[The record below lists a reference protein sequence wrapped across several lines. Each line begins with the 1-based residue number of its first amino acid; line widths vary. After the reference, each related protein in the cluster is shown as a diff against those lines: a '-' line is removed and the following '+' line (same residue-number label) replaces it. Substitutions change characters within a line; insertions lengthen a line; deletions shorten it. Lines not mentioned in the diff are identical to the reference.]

1 MRAVRL
7 ALVGLVGGSFAYPV
21 AARAHEKWFVDF
33 TAWMGIPMSDQ
44 LFVLCAG
51 STELLI
57 GLCLAFGFFPRLIV
71 ATAWVFINMTL
82 TIFDWVELVG
92 HLPLYGVMAV
102 LLVWTPAEA
111 EQRLWVRGVLG
122 LDLGERAMKTF
133 GASAP
138 LIKKLQKKF
147 GFEPDRVA
155 AVANDLPA
163 GR

>member
-1 MRAVRL
+1 
-7 ALVGLVGGSFAYPV
+7 
-21 AARAHEKWFVDF
+21 
-33 TAWMGIPMSDQ
+33 
-44 LFVLCAG
+44 
-51 STELLI
+51 
-57 GLCLAFGFFPRLIV
+57 V

-82 TIFDWVELVG
+82 TIFDWVERVG

-122 LDLGERAMKTF
+122 ARPGERATKTL
-133 GASAP
+133 GASMP
-138 LIKKLQKKF
+138 LRKLQKKL

-155 AVANDLPA
+155 AVAKDLLA